1 MVPTY
6 TGGCLKALKIMDLY
20 VGWISAN
27 PENLKKKYIYI
38 YPWGGRFTGN
48 SCPKGVYIYEV
59 TTWLMLRK

>member
-27 PENLKKKYIYI
+27 PENLKNIYI
-38 YPWGGRFTGN
+38 YTLGAGGSPGTPAPRVF
-48 SCPKGVYIYEV
+48 IYMK
-59 TTWLMLRK
+59 LLHG

>member
-27 PENLKKKYIYI
+27 PENLKKIYIYI
-38 YPWGGRFTGN
+38 PLGREVHRELLPQG
-48 SCPKGVYIYEV
+48 CLYI
-59 TTWLMLRK
+59 